1 MFRTLGFTAIAVT
14 LTAAS
19 ALADEPDGLIL
30 PPGFHASIV
39 ADGTGLTGARHLA
52 FGPNGDLYVSTGGG
66 TGKAGT
72 DTIALHL
79 DAKHKADKIEH
90 FGTVC
95 CATGIRVYKGA
106 LYVAS
111 PTTIYRYKLS
121 SALVPTGAPDVIV
134 SGMDS
139 TGDVTHAI
147 AFDPKGNLYV
157 AVNGTPGPCVNAAK
171 VGIRPC
177 PTLATRAGIWKFDG
191 TKTDQKFPD
200 DGEQYATGIRSM
212 EAMDWSVQTGA
223 LYGVTQGRDG
233 THRAYPELVSADDD
247 DNIGDEMHRITKGTN
262 MGWPYTYY
270 DGARHM
276 RLTGP
281 EYGGDNKTP
290 ADASVYDTPT
300 MVFFSKRISPMD
312 LTFYNGTKFPAK
324 YRGGAFIPARGSN
337 GPQPPS
343 GPGYNVLFV
352 PIDRNGD
359 VKPVEIFAD
368 GFAGPKPEDRSLARA
383 VYRPVGTAVG
393 PDGALYVVDSL
404 KARIWRISYGN

>member
-1 MFRTLGFTAIAVT
+1 MFRTLGFAAISVT
-14 LTAAS
+14 LTAAC
-19 ALADEPDGLIL
+19 AMAAEPDGLIL

-39 ADGTGLTGARHLA
+39 ADGKGLDGGRHMA

-66 TGKAGT
+66 AGNKGGT
-72 DTIALHL
+72 DTVALHL
-79 DAKHKADKIEH
+79 DAHHKADKIEH

-95 CATGIRVYKGA
+95 CATGIRVYKDG

-111 PTTIYRYKLS
+111 PTTIYRYKLTN
-121 SALVPTGAPDVIV
+121 ALVPTGAPDVIV
-134 SGMDS
+134 SGMAS
-139 TGDVTHAI
+139 TGDVTHEI
-147 AFDPKGNLYV
+147 AFDPKGNLYISF
-157 AVNGTPGPCVNAAK
+157 NGTPGPCVNAAN

-191 TKTDQKFPD
+191 TKTGQKFPD

-223 LYGVTQGRDG
+223 LYGVTMGRDG
-233 THRAYPELVSADDD
+233 TNRAYPKLVSAADD

-262 MGWPYTYY
+262 IGWPYTYY

-300 MVFFSKRISPMD
+300 MVFYPKRIVPMD

-337 GPQPPS
+337 GPQLAS

-352 PIDRNGD
+352 PMDRNGD
-359 VKPVEIFAD
+359 VKPAEIFAD
-368 GFAGPKPEDRSLARA
+368 GFAGPAPEDRSAKA
-383 VYRPVGTAVG
+383 AHRPSGTAVG
-393 PDGALYVVDSL
+393 PDGALYVGDSVTHC
-404 KARIWRISYGN
+404 IWRISYGN